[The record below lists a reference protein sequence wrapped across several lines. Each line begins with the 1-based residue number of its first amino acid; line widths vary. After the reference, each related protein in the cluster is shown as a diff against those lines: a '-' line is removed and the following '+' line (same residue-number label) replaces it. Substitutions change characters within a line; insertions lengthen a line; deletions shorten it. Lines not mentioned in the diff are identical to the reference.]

1 MKQLIKDVLED
12 LSKGQVNLSS
22 DAAREMVA
30 TTIISAIKT
39 SDRGWVLDLSTLDG
53 KPTNKWSKTQ
63 IAKESW
69 ICVICGEDTSKVDY
83 DYLVHRKLHLD
94 CALEE
99 EAKGKDIKEQYIE
112 VSEDVVERGKDRR
125 KGDRREKNRSQ
136 EKHEEKVFNQAVFG
150 DSRDLTEAKI
160 QANSDHNDGWV
171 KKHYEDK
178 LSEAIVDNKK
188 EKYIYESPDGG
199 KTVYRRKF
207 GEDKRE
213 LVDTKEW
220 KKKLS

>member
-53 KPTNKWSKTQ
+53 KPTNKWSKTP
-63 IAKESW
+63 
-69 ICVICGEDTSKVDY
+69 
-83 DYLVHRKLHLD
+83 
-94 CALEE
+94 
-99 EAKGKDIKEQYIE
+99 E

-125 KGDRREKNRSQ
+125 KGDRREKNWSQ